1 MEILLFLGLSN
12 APLEKI
18 SMLFILEGN
27 VYFFRIKW
35 VMKYGFNSFV

>member
-1 MEILLFLGLSN
+1 MEILLTIGLNN
-12 APLEKI
+12 ALLEKI

-35 VMKYGFNSFV
+35 VIKIWL

>member
-1 MEILLFLGLSN
+1 LLTLGLSN

-27 VYFFRIKW
+27 VWNKIGY
-35 VMKYGFNSFV
+35 